1 MTQAPPKEA
10 GAPPRALRRSSEGRL
25 LLGICAGLGRH
36 TGIDPVV
43 FRVAFA
49 VLLFGSGIGLFLY
62 IAAFL
67 LMKEPSGRPG
77 YIETWTQRDF
87 DAETVL
93 ALLTAVLGFGL
104 AINLTTV
111 WLDTGTLVVG
121 LLLAVSLL
129 AAHSSGVDL
138 VALVR
143 SMPERLNRR
152 AAPPSAYPSAY
163 PPVSTPSERAPAGV
177 GTPAPDADR
186 PPAPVPGELRG
197 PAQGPAPRPAE
208 EARPSPAAD
217 GSPAGVPEP
226 ERARPAPV
234 PVEAA
239 DEQPL
244 PYGGTREQPLP
255 HGEAD
260 EQPPPYGEAGGTER
274 RRGGSGNSQENA
286 VYGRPFAPRGPFQPS
301 GPHRRRDAFQA
312 AGVTEEGGLPRADD
326 YQPLDPRR
334 RAGHPS
340 PYDPALYGRPAP
352 RRRRPRSFIGLI
364 TVLLAIVI
372 GGIVVAVQAGSGT
385 GANPTIVGG
394 AVLVTIGAGLL
405 VAAWWG
411 RGAGLVAAGTAVA
424 LLIAAVMT
432 FGGRPRE
439 VGNTVWVPLTANAA
453 ASRSY
458 DIGLGSGRLDLSQIE
473 LAPGAELTV
482 RASVR
487 VGELLVIV
495 PPEARVEVHAENRVG
510 DIKLDQSLRGGVDV
524 TWDKVLEPE
533 VRPQGEPPT
542 IELQLRGGMGDVEVR
557 RAA

>member
-10 GAPPRALRRSSEGRL
+10 GAPPRALRRSREGRL

-121 LLLAVSLL
+121 VLLAVSLL

-138 VALVR
+138 VSLVR

-152 AAPPSAYPSAY
+152 AAPPPAF
-163 PPVSTPSERAPAGV
+163 PPAFPTAFPTVATPAERAATGL
-177 GTPAPDADR
+177 GTPAGEADR
-186 PPAPVPGELRG
+186 PPAPVPGKRHQDAAEG
-197 PAQGPAPRPAE
+197 PAARPTEEMRLPPATGEPPSAPAE
-208 EARPSPAAD
+208 
-217 GSPAGVPEP
+217 PE
-226 ERARPAPV
+226 V
-234 PVEAA
+234 
-239 DEQPL
+239 
-244 PYGGTREQPLP
+244 REP
-255 HGEAD
+255 GA
-260 EQPPPYGEAGGTER
+260 
-274 RRGGSGNSQENA
+274 SQENA
-286 VYGRPFAPRGPFQPS
+286 VYGQPFAPRGPFQPS
-301 GPHRRRDAFQA
+301 GPQRRHDAFRT
-312 AGVTEEGGLPRADD
+312 AGLTQEGGLPQGGLPEEGG

-334 RAGHPS
+334 RAGWS

-385 GANPTIVGG
+385 GVNPTVVGG
-394 AVLVTIGAGLL
+394 AVLVTVGAGLL

-424 LLIAAVMT
+424 LLIALAMAV
-432 FGGRPRE
+432 GGMPRE

-458 DIGLGSGRLDLSQIE
+458 DLGLGSGRLDLSEIE
-473 LAPGAELTV
+473 LAPGADLTV

-495 PPEARVEVHAENRVG
+495 PPEARVEVHAVNRVG

-524 TWDKVLEPE
+524 KWDKVLEPE
-533 VRPQGEPPT
+533 VRPRGEPPT
-542 IELQLRGGMGDVEVR
+542 IALHLRGGMGDVEVR